1 MIILIVIWKIL
12 VRLITMFQ
20 KTISIVFYTTIM
32 MIKLTFFTKWIF
44 SINYHDDFKLGPKTW
59 SKLCI
64 TNYKAQEWELYDN
77 VCVFNSVQIEKME
90 IDLLDIV
97 QEYCDMEE
105 KNRKFTYFVG
115 KKDFVFYLFG
125 KKQKLIYLT
134 N

>member
-1 MIILIVIWKIL
+1 
-12 VRLITMFQ
+12 
-20 KTISIVFYTTIM
+20 
-32 MIKLTFFTKWIF
+32 
-44 SINYHDDFKLGPKTW
+44 
-59 SKLCI
+59 
-64 TNYKAQEWELYDN
+64 
-77 VCVFNSVQIEKME
+77 ME